1 MTWNFCAASE
11 EDWKAERA
19 RVKKSV
25 KGRREAALGRRRDCA
40 LSECSS
46 MSSWGIVVEL
56 VIAYRLALDLYG
68 IKVLRRCC
76 RVSLS

>member
-1 MTWNFCAASE
+1 MTWNLCAESE

-25 KGRREAALGRRRDCA
+25 RGRREEALGRKRDCA

-46 MSSWGIVVEL
+46 MSSWGIVVGF
-56 VIAYRLALDLYG
+56 VIG
-68 IKVLRRCC
+68 
-76 RVSLS
+76 